1 MQNECEGHYRP
12 STIEHFI
19 SYSWAVRQGVVMGR
33 REGHE
38 RGGTRHLNVR
48 NDERQIKDQNQ
59 VVLAVRYGEIGNAA
73 LSPAG

>member
-1 MQNECEGHYRP
+1 
-12 STIEHFI
+12 
-19 SYSWAVRQGVVMGR
+19 MGR